1 MLNFKAVRQRFG
13 RLTIFWRSK
22 MMSLLEISRAR
33 KSEEGWLE
41 LHCTVVKRSHRK
53 GESVPSGL
61 ASSFS
66 SPEKIETVSFSI

>member
-1 MLNFKAVRQRFG
+1 
-13 RLTIFWRSK
+13 

-61 ASSFS
+61 GIFILLTR
-66 SPEKIETVSFSI
+66 KN